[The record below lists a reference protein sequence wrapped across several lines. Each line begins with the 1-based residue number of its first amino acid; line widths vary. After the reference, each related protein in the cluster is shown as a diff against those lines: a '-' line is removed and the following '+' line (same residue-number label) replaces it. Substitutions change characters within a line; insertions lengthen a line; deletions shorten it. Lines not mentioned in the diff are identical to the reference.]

1 MKNHV
6 PHALDEQKNCVLE
19 AEKGGFGIC
28 TPVRRGGE
36 RKGGERGK
44 WKEEGK
50 RKSKWRKDGRN
61 EGRRK
66 GRGPPFIAVSTW
78 RFAEDLE

>member
-19 AEKGGFGIC
+19 AEKGGFGFC

-36 RKGGERGK
+36 RKGGRGENGRRRERGRVMEGR
-44 WKEEGK
+44 WKE
-50 RKSKWRKDGRN
+50 
-61 EGRRK
+61 
-66 GRGPPFIAVSTW
+66 
-78 RFAEDLE
+78 